1 MLVRKRL
8 LVVLTAA
15 AVLAAG
21 ASAAVAA
28 APPAFDGGRIENPSR
43 LPNFTLHDQ
52 SGHGISLAGQ
62 RGKLVVLT
70 FLYTHCK
77 DVCPLTAQNL
87 SGAVRLLGR
96 KAAAVRVLAVSVD
109 PRGDTRPS
117 VRHFVRNHRL
127 VPQFRYL
134 TGSQAQLEPIW
145 RVYGVTPVNR
155 GKGDVD
161 HTLYTV
167 LADGSGKAR
176 VLYDATATP
185 AKVAHDLRLLLE
197 S

>member
-1 MLVRKRL
+1 VRNRFLVFL
-8 LVVLTAA
+8 IVAA
-15 AVLAAG
+15 CLAPGIA
-21 ASAAVAA
+21 AA

-43 LPNFTLHDQ
+43 LPGFKLHDQ
-52 SGHGISLAGQ
+52 SGRAVSLSGE
-62 RGKLVVLT
+62 RGKLVLLT

-87 SGAVRLLGR
+87 SAAVRLLGPR
-96 KAAAVRVLAVSVD
+96 RDDVRVLAVSVD
-109 PRGDTRPS
+109 PRGDTPAA
-117 VRHFVRNHRL
+117 VRRFVRLHRL
-127 VPQFRYL
+127 VPQFHYL
-134 TGSQAQLEPIW
+134 IGSQAQLAPIW
-145 RVYGVTPVNR
+145 KAYSVTSVR
-155 GKGDVD
+155 RAKGDID

-185 AKVAHDLRLLLE
+185 TDVAHDLRLLLT

>member
-1 MLVRKRL
+1 MRNRF
-8 LVVLTAA
+8 LVVLIVAA
-15 AVLAAG
+15 CLAPG
-21 ASAAVAA
+21 IEAA
-28 APPAFDGGRIENPSR
+28 APPAFDGGRIENPSP
-43 LPNFTLHDQ
+43 LPGFTLHDQ
-52 SGHGISLAGQ
+52 NGRAVSLGAE

-87 SGAVRLLGR
+87 SAAVRLLGSR
-96 KAAAVRVLAVSVD
+96 RDDVRVLAVSVD
-109 PRGDTRPS
+109 PRGDTPVA
-117 VRHFVRNHRL
+117 VRRFVRLHRL
-127 VPQFRYL
+127 APQFHYL
-134 TGSQAQLEPIW
+134 IGSQAQLAPIW
-145 RVYGVTPVNR
+145 KAYSVTSVR
-155 GKGDVD
+155 RAKGDID

-185 AKVAHDLRLLLE
+185 ADVAHDLRLLLT